1 MSHNRDLVDTIKQN
15 FARKSSAQLQE
26 IVQSNNPERWS
37 PEAVAAAG
45 EVLQDRIIGIAQEP
59 LVAEGEPP
67 IDEVR
72 LAAGVAAARRSEC
85 EDTAA
90 IVERLRSGG
99 EL

>member
-1 MSHNRDLVDTIKQN
+1 MSHDRHLVDTIRAH

-26 IVQSNNPERWS
+26 IAQANNQERWS
-37 PEAVAAAG
+37 PEAMLAAQ
-45 EVLQDRIIGIAQEP
+45 EVLQERMAGRAQEP

-67 IDEVR
+67 IDEVQ